1 MDVCSPLSFE
11 NVYLETVISFQNGD
25 LLEEIKKTETFV
37 SVFIVEF

>member
-25 LLEEIKKTETFV
+25 LLEEIKKNRDVCLGFY
-37 SVFIVEF
+37 S